1 MPVSLPE
8 NIKAT
13 AEARARAAG
22 FSDLG
27 AYFAALIESGA
38 GQPIDAATEAALVEG
53 LAQPGREYT
62 RAMWDE
68 KVRRFEQ
75 RMRERGGSGQ

>member
-1 MPVSLPE
+1 M
-8 NIKAT
+8 N
-13 AEARARAAG
+13 AA
-22 FSDLG
+22 S
-27 AYFAALIESGA
+27 
-38 GQPIDAATEAALVEG
+38 PPDAATEAALVEG

-75 RMRERGGSGQ
+75 RMRERGGFGQ